1 MQEKGWLTRGS
12 PRYIIISS
20 SCHASCHASCHIII
34 KSTNQSTNINLL
46 SINQPDRSEEEPA
59 VQNERVE
66 KERVEP
72 EVEKELINRHAARRS
87 LRCSKR
93 KPTVGLD
100 FRYGQYEKKKNKY
113 DDSESEVAEEDEGVI
128 YKEDKG
134 VIYIDCDVT
143 SWPEANVAFGH
154 SVDNAM
160 AVEDDAAVASVDN
173 AMAVEDDAAVAS
185 VASVDDG
192 DVYMEWRRRQ
202 EAGETRPLAT
212 VLQKK
217 RVGRGK
223 NPSPSQLKYRLAHS
237 FWKNKNK

>member
-1 MQEKGWLTRGS
+1 
-12 PRYIIISS
+12 
-20 SCHASCHASCHIII
+20 
-34 KSTNQSTNINLL
+34 
-46 SINQPDRSEEEPA
+46 
-59 VQNERVE
+59 VE

-72 EVEKELINRHAARRS
+72 EVKKELINRHAARRS

-113 DDSESEVAEEDEGVI
+113 DDSESEVAEKDEGVI
-128 YKEDKG
+128 HKEDKG
-134 VIYIDCDVT
+134 VIYIDCD
-143 SWPEANVAFGH
+143 
-154 SVDNAM
+154 VDNAM

-173 AMAVEDDAAVAS
+173 AMAVEDDAAVASVASVDDDAAVAS

-212 VLQKK
+212 VLQTK

-223 NPSPSQLKYRLAHS
+223 NPSPSCLKYRLAHS